1 MLRIMPG
8 SKLLGI
14 KDYKTSGYQ
23 VIRNQS
29 RYQFDGHN
37 CGAFATAFSHF
48 LATNRD
54 LLVTPGINMDEC
66 FQRHIAEST
75 FSNPSDLASRP
86 QIAGHLL
93 RGIYLPQLFSKNMA
107 NILEKDELQP
117 NFRKMHGAPKLITFN
132 EESTPRETKNPPSTV
147 ASDLSILSG
156 IGLLLGSVFNQSASS
171 LLLKILLGITAT
183 AGISYLFNRHFISSK
198 NQIRVITGVIFLV
211 TLPLILMCS
220 PNWYFTATLASTLGL
235 ASLLIVGISAFRF
248 WNSKPAVT
256 NTSQPAAP
264 VTSSQLDDPRALTPE
279 TPVHEQLKAK
289 LGALPDQKSDKINT
303 EEPTID

>member
-1 MLRIMPG
+1 M
-8 SKLLGI
+8 K
-14 KDYKTSGYQ
+14 
-23 VIRNQS
+23 NQHPE
-29 RYQFDGHN
+29 RQ
-37 CGAFATAFSHF
+37 
-48 LATNRD
+48 
-54 LLVTPGINMDEC
+54 
-66 FQRHIAEST
+66 
-75 FSNPSDLASRP
+75 
-86 QIAGHLL
+86 
-93 RGIYLPQLFSKNMA
+93 K
-107 NILEKDELQP
+107 
-117 NFRKMHGAPKLITFN
+117 
-132 EESTPRETKNPPSTV
+132 PPSTV

-256 NTSQPAAP
+256 TSQPAAP
-264 VTSSQLDDPRALTPE
+264 VKALNLMIPE
-279 TPVHEQLKAK
+279 R
-289 LGALPDQKSDKINT
+289 
-303 EEPTID
+303 